1 MKQKKSILLTGGLVA
16 VLSAS
21 FFWGGMMSSKRA
33 EVRAEEIGITELN
46 ERSEKEMAAESDS
59 FINTSTE
66 YAKYL
71 LSDYPDCPLL
81 DESAKEHFGDS
92 SLESMVNDVNAGHNT
107 KEVILAVCEASGIP
121 AETAVI
127 ADLTVEQ
134 IVEIDRTVFM
144 DSDHPLGE

>member
-1 MKQKKSILLTGGLVA
+1 MKQKKSILLTGALVA

-66 YAKYL
+66 YAKHL
-71 LSDYPDCPLL
+71 LSDYPDSPLL
-81 DESAKEHFGDS
+81 GDS
-92 SLESMVNDVNAGHNT
+92 SLESMVNDVNAGHNA
-107 KEVILAVCEASGIP
+107 KEVILAVCEANGIP

-127 ADLTVEQ
+127 SDLTVEQ